1 MRAGVRIL
9 CRIRPDARH
18 AKTVLIR
25 DRIPLVPVWEA
36 ACAEDTAGGGTGRA
50 PPLSGQGRATVI
62 ISASRRT
69 DIPAFYSEWFMN
81 RVREGFLLV
90 RNPFNAHQVRRVD
103 LSPDHVDV
111 IVFWTRD
118 PRPMLGYLDG
128 LDALGYR
135 YYFQFTLTGYPK
147 PLEPSVPRAAEL
159 LSAFKTLG
167 RKIGAERVVWRFDPI
182 ILSDLTPEHAV
193 IEGFGRLARE
203 LRGSTLR
210 VMISF
215 AHLYRSVKRNLAGI
229 RQAQGITF
237 YDESRSEEQVSR
249 IASALADVASANSI
263 EIKSCAEKLDLS
275 ASGVGHGKCIDDRLI
290 KNLFGLTVSDRKDK
304 YQREHCRCVE
314 SQDVGQ
320 YGTCTHGC
328 VYCYA
333 NPNRERAHSSRALH
347 DPGSPFLIGEG
358 RDAPSRSS
366 IDPEGLE

>member
-1 MRAGVRIL
+1 M
-9 CRIRPDARH
+9 
-18 AKTVLIR
+18 
-25 DRIPLVPVWEA
+25 
-36 ACAEDTAGGGTGRA
+36 
-50 PPLSGQGRATVI
+50 I

-81 RVREGFLLV
+81 RVREGFLFV

-118 PRPMLGYLDG
+118 PRPMLGCLDE

-147 PLEPSVPRAAEL
+147 PLEPSVPPVAEQL
-159 LSAFKTLG
+159 CAFKALC
-167 RKIGAERVVWRFDPI
+167 RKIGPERVVWRFDPI

-203 LRGSTLR
+203 LNGSTSR
-210 VMISF
+210 VIISF
-215 AHLYRSVKRNLAGI
+215 VHLYKNVIRNLAGI
-229 RQAQGITF
+229 GQAQGITF
-237 YDESRSEEQVSR
+237 YDESRSEEQVRR
-249 IASALADVASANSI
+249 IASALADRGAANSI
-263 EIKSCAEKLDLS
+263 EMKSCAEKLDLS
-275 ASGVGHGKCIDDRLI
+275 AEGVGHGKCIDDRLI

-304 YQREHCRCVE
+304 YQREHCLCVE

-333 NPNRERAHSSRALH
+333 NPSKGQAHGSRALH
-347 DPGSPFLIGEG
+347 DPRSPFLIGKGEIPLLDLPPT
-358 RDAPSRSS
+358 RKV
-366 IDPEGLE
+366 

>member
-1 MRAGVRIL
+1 MQLEER
-9 CRIRPDARH
+9 
-18 AKTVLIR
+18 LIS
-25 DRIPLVPVWEA
+25 DEG
-36 ACAEDTAGGGTGRA
+36 CA
-50 PPLSGQGRATVI
+50 SMI

-103 LSPDHVDV
+103 LSPDLVDV

-118 PRPMLGYLDG
+118 PRPMLGCLDE

-147 PLEPSVPRAAEL
+147 PLEPCVPPVADL
-159 LSAFKTLG
+159 LSAFKRLSRT
-167 RKIGAERVVWRFDPI
+167 IGAEKVVWRFDPI

-203 LRGSTLR
+203 LCGSTLR
-210 VMISF
+210 VVISF
-215 AHLYRSVKRNLAGI
+215 VHLYQSVKRNLAGL
-229 RQAQGITF
+229 RHTQGITF
-237 YDESRSEEQVSR
+237 YDESRSEEQVRR
-249 IASALADVASANSI
+249 IASALGDIAAANSI
-263 EIKSCAEKLDLS
+263 GIVSCAEKLDLS
-275 ASGVGHGKCIDDRLI
+275 AAGIGHGKCIDDRLI
-290 KNLFGLTVSDRKDK
+290 NKLFGLSVPARKDR
-304 YQREHCRCVE
+304 YQRENCLCVE

-333 NPNRERAHSSRALH
+333 NPNKGQAHNSRALH
-347 DPGSPFLIGEG
+347 DPRGPFLIRSTLGS
-358 RDAPSRSS
+358 DA
-366 IDPEGLE
+366 L